1 VATINN
7 LSASVYGLTCHAEE
21 RGICRIEH
29 ERPLLGRE
37 TLLKGVH
44 TLTFGGEQVFKHY
57 HSNDPGVGYPIEK
70 MRVHPPLAKTHPWFS
85 YNAVTLNL
93 LPCDGG
99 DVALRPWFTYVPN
112 DIC

>member
-1 VATINN
+1 MATINN
-7 LSASVYGLTCHAEE
+7 LSASVYGLICHAEE

-57 HSNDPGVGYPIEK
+57 HSNDLGVGYPIEK

-93 LPCDGG
+93 LP
-99 DVALRPWFTYVPN
+99 
-112 DIC
+112 